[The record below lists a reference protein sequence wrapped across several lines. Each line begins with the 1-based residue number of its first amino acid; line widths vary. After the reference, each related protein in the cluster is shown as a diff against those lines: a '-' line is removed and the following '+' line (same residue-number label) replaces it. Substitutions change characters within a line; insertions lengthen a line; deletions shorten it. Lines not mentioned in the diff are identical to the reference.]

1 VTTPF
6 RVPRV
11 RPVTDLSERLTLRRA
26 LPLVGVEV
34 LGLALLLSIYA
45 ALHAQR
51 SVLAPLLVPPVVS
64 FVLIIATA
72 TAVGSRP
79 GRVVVSY
86 LIAGVFG
93 LGVAIIP
100 GPPIVEAVVAGGLA
114 LLAMH
119 LTGAMHSPA
128 IAAAIIAALARFG
141 VADAARALPLL
152 LAVAV
157 VVVVLAWLAHRVLGD
172 EHYPARIW

>member
-1 VTTPF
+1 MTTPF

-11 RPVTDLSERLTLRRA
+11 QPVADLSERLTLRRA
-26 LPLVGVEV
+26 LPLVGVEAFGLTV
-34 LGLALLLSIYA
+34 LLVLYA

-64 FVLIIATA
+64 FVLIVASA

-93 LGVAIIP
+93 LGVAILP
-100 GPPIVEAVVAGGLA
+100 GPAVVEAVVAGALA

-119 LTGAMHSPA
+119 VTGAMHSPA
-128 IAAAIIAALARFG
+128 IAAAIIAALARFSVG
-141 VADAARALPLL
+141 DAIRALPLL
-152 LAVAV
+152 LAVAA
-157 VVVVLAWLAHRVLGD
+157 VVVVLAWLAHRVIAD
-172 EHYPARIW
+172 ASYPDRIW